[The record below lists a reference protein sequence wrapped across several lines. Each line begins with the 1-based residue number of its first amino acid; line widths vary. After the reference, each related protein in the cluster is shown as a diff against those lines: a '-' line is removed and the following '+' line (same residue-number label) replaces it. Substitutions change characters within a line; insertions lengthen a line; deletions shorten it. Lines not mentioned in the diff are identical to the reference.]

1 MREQSLLE
9 ATCGD
14 LFDHIDD
21 LLDFPKE
28 DSAADVLLL
37 DAPAPGSPL
46 SARIIDVGHGKPAPL
61 MAPAPAAFFD
71 APGALGAE
79 VFGGKDGHIGSV
91 SPRLPSLPVL
101 PFGWVVAR
109 MADFKVEFGG
119 TIRIH
124 RPPRSPAGATT
135 THLAMVGNCRC
146 RWCNASPIFFKKNKN
161 KISSSSRF
169 KTAGRQLSE
178 APPPTHAPR
187 TTQENT
193 YQSQGDFTAW
203 CLRLPACVNGWGG
216 WVMVDGGGV
225 GGRREIVIRVNAAW
239 FGWILRPG
247 LLAVGGPI
255 QGSTTIS
262 VCQYE
267 YLTQLIF
274 HDLSKVK

>member
-1 MREQSLLE
+1 
-9 ATCGD
+9 
-14 LFDHIDD
+14 
-21 LLDFPKE
+21 
-28 DSAADVLLL
+28 
-37 DAPAPGSPL
+37 
-46 SARIIDVGHGKPAPL
+46 
-61 MAPAPAAFFD
+61 
-71 APGALGAE
+71 
-79 VFGGKDGHIGSV
+79 
-91 SPRLPSLPVL
+91 
-101 PFGWVVAR
+101 

-178 APPPTHAPR
+178 APPPTHRAQHKKTRITHKATSPP
-187 TTQENT
+187 
-193 YQSQGDFTAW
+193 GVCA
-203 CLRLPACVNGWGG
+203 CLPACVNGWGG